1 MLEALLRKAVA
12 VPVIALDRAADAV
25 PLARTLA
32 AAGTHADGDHV
43 ANAGRAAGDS
53 RDPRCKIAIDV
64 AIGTVRSPDDMRAAQ
79 AAGAVA
85 MISPGTTPSLITAAR
100 GAKIPWLPGVATA
113 SEVMALA
120 DAGHRV
126 QKLFPSRLELVD
138 ALAGPF
144 PDVLLLPTGGV
155 DAGNAADYLKRP
167 NVIAVSG
174 SWIAPRRLIAEHAW
188 DEIERRARAAA
199 ALATGSVT
207 IRYAPSC
214 DSMTR
219 CDSACQQP

>member
-1 MLEALLRKAVA
+1 
-12 VPVIALDRAADAV
+12 
-25 PLARTLA
+25 
-32 AAGTHADGDHV
+32 
-43 ANAGRAAGDS
+43 
-53 RDPRCKIAIDV
+53 V
-64 AIGTVRSPDDMRAAQ
+64 AIGTVRSSDDMRAAQ
-79 AAGAVA
+79 AAGAA
-85 MISPGTTPSLITAAR
+85 LMISPGTTPSLIAAAR

-126 QKLFPSRLELVD
+126 QKLFPSHVELID

-174 SWIAPRRLIAEHAW
+174 SWIAPRRLIAQHEW

-199 ALATGSVT
+199 ALATGL
-207 IRYAPSC
+207 
-214 DSMTR
+214 
-219 CDSACQQP
+219 

>member
-12 VPVIALDRAADAV
+12 IPVIALDRAEDAV
-25 PLARTLA
+25 PLARTLS
-32 AAGTHADGDHV
+32 AAGLTLMEITLRTPAALPAIRAV
-43 ANAGRAAGDS
+43 RAAKVH
-53 RDPRCKIAIDV
+53 DPQITIDV

-79 AAGAVA
+79 TSGAVA

-100 GAKIPWLPGVATA
+100 SATIPWLPGVSTA
-113 SEVMALA
+113 SEVMALVE
-120 DAGHRV
+120 AGHKI

-155 DAGNAADYLKRP
+155 DADNAADYMKRA

-188 DEIERRARAAA
+188 EEIGRRARAAA
-199 ALATGSVT
+199 ALATGL
-207 IRYAPSC
+207 
-214 DSMTR
+214 
-219 CDSACQQP
+219 